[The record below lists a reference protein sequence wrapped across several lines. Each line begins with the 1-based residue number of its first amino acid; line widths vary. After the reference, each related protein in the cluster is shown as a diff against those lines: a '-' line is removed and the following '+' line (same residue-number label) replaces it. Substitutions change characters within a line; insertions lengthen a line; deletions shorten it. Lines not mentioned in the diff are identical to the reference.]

1 MSPTEAEIALD
12 AGLAFEERYLW
23 EDASS
28 TYQAAIAALDEGDAP
43 DEPALARLLIRQ
55 GCADRNLGRWR
66 PAWRAL
72 NRAYTLSR
80 QVGAAPAMAQIAIE
94 ATQANAPW
102 VRVAPL
108 LEEALEALGNESPPL
123 RGTLLA
129 LLTQWDAASTPSERF
144 DEAVSLAEEYE
155 IPVVRAVLSVSRRA
169 LADVLDDPSALSVAY
184 GQAQMPMAAAGMLPA
199 AAELGRV
206 AGTQLLWAGR
216 MRECTSVFE
225 EGLEFASRHRLA
237 YYRNV
242 ILLHLGMV
250 AVSRGDL
257 LWLGQIIDEMAGS
270 EAVVFSYHPM
280 TRAELAG
287 DLDAAR
293 QLMPDPATGG
303 NVGTFMCGVHG
314 ARARVLYHAGDHDA
328 ARRELAAW
336 SNFFGPDLG
345 PSAYGEID
353 VALAALADD
362 ATVAR
367 AYEVYTAREPQRF
380 GGRGLDL
387 IRGSLAARLGRSTDA
402 ERHFRTAMQWAEAEG
417 LPFEGA
423 RARQALGALLAAG
436 GAEADAR
443 HLLATALETFESLG
457 IGFHAGECRSALDRL
472 SAANP

>member
-1 MSPTEAEIALD
+1 MSPTDAEIALD
-12 AGLAFEERYLW
+12 AGQAFEERFRW

-28 TYQAAIAALDEGDAP
+28 AYGAAIVEWDEGGLPEDSV
-43 DEPALARLLIRQ
+43 LARLLTRQ

-80 QVGAAPAMAQIAIE
+80 QAGDAEAMAQIAVD

-102 VRVAPL
+102 ARVAPL
-108 LEEALEALGNESPPL
+108 LEEALEALGDGSPSM

-129 LLTQWDAASTPSERF
+129 LLTQWEAASVPSDRY
-144 DEAVSLAEEYE
+144 DEAASLAEEFD
-155 IPVVRAVLSVSRRA
+155 ILVVRAVQSVSRRA
-169 LADVLDDPSALSVAY
+169 LADIRDDPSALSAVY
-184 GQAQMPMAAAGMLPA
+184 RRAQMPMAAGGMLPA

-206 AGTQLLWAGR
+206 AATGLLWAGR

-257 LWLGQIIDEMAGS
+257 PELGRIIDEMSGS
-270 EAVVFSYHPM
+270 ETVVFSYHPM
-280 TRAELAG
+280 ARAELAG
-287 DLDAAR
+287 DLEAAR

-328 ARRELAAW
+328 ARKELEAW
-336 SNFFGPDLG
+336 ANFFQPEMLG
-345 PSAYGEID
+345 PSAYGEVD

-362 ATVAR
+362 ATVLR
-367 AYEVYTAREPQRF
+367 AYEAYAARESQRF

-387 IRGSLAARLGRSTDA
+387 IRGSLAARLGRKGEA
-402 ERHFRTAMQWAEAEG
+402 EQHFRAAIRWAADEA

-423 RARQALGALLAAG
+423 RARQALGVLL
-436 GAEADAR
+436 GAKADAR
-443 HLLATALETFESLG
+443 QLLSEALETFESLE
-457 IGFHAGECRSALDRL
+457 IAFHAGECRSALDQL
-472 SAANP
+472 SD